1 MRVAKGD
8 NRVRVRVKA
17 ASRPSRPSRGS
28 ILSGV
33 KSVDVAPIV
42 GAIFATM
49 GLETS
54 LK

>member
-17 ASRPSRPSRGS
+17 ASRPSRGS